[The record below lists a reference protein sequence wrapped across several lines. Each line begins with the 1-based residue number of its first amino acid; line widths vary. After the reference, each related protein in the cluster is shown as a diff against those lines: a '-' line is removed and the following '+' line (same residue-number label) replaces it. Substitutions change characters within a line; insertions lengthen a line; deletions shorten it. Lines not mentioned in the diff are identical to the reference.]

1 MMMMGEFVTVTSLM
15 TLAVVRN
22 LLLLFSLLLA
32 HNNGWGGVSC
42 GIFAVMHN
50 TEHTEWLIQFPP
62 RENSAQTC
70 RRCLTMFSMESTIL
84 RPPLFSEPHV
94 FQTLWKKVHSVSLTL
109 FMLNIVKHR
118 WHVWAA
124 PWLQQMQTVTSHRK
138 YAVQLLSAPRADPCL
153 DI

>member
-50 TEHTEWLIQFPP
+50 TEHTEWLIEFPP

-70 RRCLTMFSMESTIL
+70 RRCFQWRVQYSGHLFLVSHMYFRHYERRFIL
-84 RPPLFSEPHV
+84 WVLHSSCW
-94 FQTLWKKVHSVSLTL
+94 TLWNIADMSDCNRCRLSQVTGNMQCSPCLLHELTL
-109 FMLNIVKHR
+109 V
-118 WHVWAA
+118 
-124 PWLQQMQTVTSHRK
+124 
-138 YAVQLLSAPRADPCL
+138 
-153 DI
+153 